1 MLALALILA
10 FCLLIAGVLAF
21 LYSRPLTMDEVRQ
34 LAIKRRTRDIG
45 AYFSHRGGEVSVD
58 PKFKKK
64 MKADGRFYPVD
75 EDLAS
80 FPSIAAGLLKYK
92 KHEWMIV
99 ALEKAGRVRLI
110 WANKGPDKSQVTCV
124 LPLEAIAQFARE
136 DACSSVLWF
145 HNHPNSDPS
154 RYSCT
159 APSPVDTASAVHA
172 SQFLNERGINH
183 AGFVCERGRS
193 YRYSLAPADAFLPL
207 PEYVERA
214 ISANGRSKLANLSLH
229 GERLLG

>member
-1 MLALALILA
+1 MLALSLILA

-21 LYSRPLTMDEVRQ
+21 VYSRPLTIDEVRR
-34 LAIKRRTRDIG
+34 LAMKRRTRDIG
-45 AYFSHRGGEVSVD
+45 AYFSYRRWKASVD
-58 PKFKKK
+58 PGFKKR

-75 EDLAS
+75 EDLTS

-99 ALEKAGRVRLI
+99 ALEKGGRVRLI
-110 WANKGPDKSQVTCV
+110 WANKGPDNSQVTCV
-124 LPLEAIAQFARE
+124 LPFDAIAQFARE
-136 DACSSVLWF
+136 DACSSVLCF

-154 RYSCT
+154 RYSYT
-159 APSPVDTASAVHA
+159 APSLVDMATSVHA
-172 SQFLNERGINH
+172 SQFFNERGINL
-183 AGFVCERGRS
+183 AEFVCERGRS
-193 YRYSLAPADAFLPL
+193 YRYSLSPADAFLPL

-229 GERLLG
+229 RERLFG